1 MHAAGG
7 VDGPLDEAERPTG
20 NSDGNDEWGN
30 PLDVVENLYEEYGSS
45 VISHAGGAL
54 GAAAGAAIA
63 GPVGGVAGTI
73 VGKKTIGKM
82 MSKDGAIVAENA
94 PGAVGAYPHA
104 RRMGNLLFISG
115 VGPRNPK
122 DDSIP
127 GGPIEDE
134 DGNSMDYDIEA
145 QTEACIENIKIIL
158 EACEASLDNVI
169 DVTTFLVDMKRDFS
183 GYNKIYAKH
192 FEEIQATRT
201 TLAIQALPTPI
212 AVEMKV
218 IAKAP

>member
-1 MHAAGG
+1 MQAAGG
-7 VDGPLDEAERPTG
+7 VDGPLDEAERPAE
-20 NSDGNDEWGN
+20 NSESEWVN
-30 PLDVVENLYEEYGSS
+30 PLDVVEDLYDEYGSS

-134 DGNSMDYDIEA
+134 DGMPLDYDIEA
-145 QTEACIENIKIIL
+145 QTEACIENVKIIL
-158 EACEASLDNVI
+158 EACEASLDDVI
-169 DVTTFLVDMKRDFS
+169 DVTTFLVDMKRDFK